1 MKFSP
6 GQIVCTRTALA
17 TCKEKEINPMWLV
30 SRHLAGDWG
39 DLGKEDKQTNEDA
52 VQHGERIL
60 SMYQLK
66 GEKFYVITEW
76 DRSATTVMLAEDY

>member
-1 MKFSP
+1 
-6 GQIVCTRTALA
+6 
-17 TCKEKEINPMWLV
+17 MWLV

-39 DLGKEDKQTNEDA
+39 DLGKEDKQANEDA
-52 VQHGERIL
+52 IQHGDRIL